1 MIFLPAT
8 PKMSHRLLAGAAL
21 AVILGGCAA
30 PKLQVAPGTDSWN
43 GRLALNVDSS
53 PPQSYT
59 AGFDLRG
66 TPQAGELL
74 LATPLGSTLA
84 TITWGPDF
92 AKMTQGSQI
101 TQRRSLAELSADMGG
116 TEVPVAALFAWL
128 KGEPA
133 LVTGWQADLSRHAE
147 GRVTAKRT
155 TPLPTAELRLVFEP

>member
-1 MIFLPAT
+1 M
-8 PKMSHRLLAGAAL
+8 
-21 AVILGGCAA
+21 
-30 PKLQVAPGTDSWN
+30 
-43 GRLALNVDSS
+43 
-53 PPQSYT
+53 
-59 AGFDLRG
+59 
-66 TPQAGELL
+66 
-74 LATPLGSTLA
+74 
-84 TITWGPDF
+84 TWGPDF

-155 TPLPTAELRLVFEP
+155 TPAHRRVAPGFRAMTASRSKPVQSLHGCLRPPSSTCSSISPDVATTDTTCCNRCSCSSIGAMS